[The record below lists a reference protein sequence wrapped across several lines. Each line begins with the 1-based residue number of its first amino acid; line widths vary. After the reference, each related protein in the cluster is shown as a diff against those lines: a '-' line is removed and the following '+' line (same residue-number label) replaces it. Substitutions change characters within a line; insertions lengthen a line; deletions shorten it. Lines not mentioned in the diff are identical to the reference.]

1 MKESSIGD
9 EDEVNLKA
17 KESQL
22 NIKASS
28 HMRGDD
34 GSTQREGTP
43 RSSECLAVL
52 QF

>member
-9 EDEVNLKA
+9 EDEVNLKVQ
-17 KESQL
+17 ESQL
-22 NIKASS
+22 KIKTSS

-34 GSTQREGTP
+34 GSTQRDGTP
-43 RSSECLAVL
+43 RSSECIAML